1 MARRTTQCYQQG
13 VSLWW
18 SEGHVARRPPRRC
31 NCRQHSLQ
39 HKLLFNRAVFIEQR
53 NILGHFLHMPWQAA
67 RAYSEPPMFEQ
78 GTWAEAWLR
87 PAPPR
92 GSLGDMLWAL
102 DRGVANIT
110 ATLRRVG
117 MWEDT
122 LIIMFSDNGAGDTAW
137 PTDDTPLRSQGHGM
151 SSASA
156 ACLAFASM

>member
-1 MARRTTQCYQQG
+1 MWQDDHPGDAIADNIHYSTNYY
-13 VSLWW
+13 S
-18 SEGHVARRPPRRC
+18 
-31 NCRQHSLQ
+31 
-39 HKLLFNRAVFIEQR
+39 NRAVQLIEQR
-53 NILGHFLHMPWQAA
+53 NISRPFFLHMPWQAVHA
-67 RAYSEPPMFEQ
+67 PYSEPPKFEQ

-156 ACLAFASM
+156 ACLAFASI